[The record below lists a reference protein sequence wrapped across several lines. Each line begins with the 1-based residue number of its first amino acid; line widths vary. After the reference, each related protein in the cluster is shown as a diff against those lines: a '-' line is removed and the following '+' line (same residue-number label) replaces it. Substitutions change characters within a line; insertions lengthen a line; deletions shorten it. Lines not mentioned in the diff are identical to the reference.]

1 MILVGDLIFCMQCFV
16 DLGFVGNTFFISWS
30 LFFFVLFFVLS
41 FACFHFYLIE
51 FFVLLA
57 LMVTCLFFH
66 HTCCGVF
73 CGVIRC
79 HAVPEC
85 TVSV

>member
-16 DLGFVGNTFFISWS
+16 DLGFVGNTFFY
-30 LFFFVLFFVLS
+30 LMEFVFFVLFFVLS

-57 LMVTCLFFH
+57 LMVTCLFS
-66 HTCCGVF
+66 TTLV
-73 CGVIRC
+73 VVRC
-79 HAVPEC
+79 HK
-85 TVSV
+85 VSCCA

>member
-16 DLGFVGNTFFISWS
+16 DLGFVGNTFFY
-30 LFFFVLFFVLS
+30 LMEFVFFFVLFFVLS

-57 LMVTCLFFH
+57 LMVTCLFFTTH
-66 HTCCGVF
+66 VL
-73 CGVIRC
+73 V
-79 HAVPEC
+79 
-85 TVSV
+85 VSVVSYCA